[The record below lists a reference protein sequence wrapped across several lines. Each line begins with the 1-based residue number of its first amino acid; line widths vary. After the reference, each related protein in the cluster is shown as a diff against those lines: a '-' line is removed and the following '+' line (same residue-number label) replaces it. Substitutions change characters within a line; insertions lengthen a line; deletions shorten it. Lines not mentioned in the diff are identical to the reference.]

1 MASTP
6 PPAPPAQPT
15 QQPPAAPK
23 KTSPWV
29 WVAIGCGG
37 LLLLVTLVFVLG
49 GLWLFKKG
57 KDFVR
62 TAEKNPAVAAAKI
75 AAAADPDIEVVSAD
89 DEAGTVTLRN
99 KKTGELITMDAKDIQ
114 KGRVKFSNEKGE
126 TLTVQGSEAD
136 RKLKIVSEKGEV
148 TIGGEGKLPSWVPL
162 PPGAKPAGAVHSQTR
177 GRVEGMAS
185 FETTQSPAE
194 VLRFYEQELNQA
206 GFSPS
211 VSKFEQNGKLV
222 GGMVSGKAKDG
233 REITITVSVSGKRT
247 TNVALAYGAP
257 RPQ

>member
-1 MASTP
+1 MASAQ

-29 WVAIGCGG
+29 WVAVGCGA
-37 LLLLVTLVFVLG
+37 LLLVVTLVFVVG

-75 AAAADPDIEVVSAD
+75 AAAANPDIEVVSAD
-89 DEAGTVTLRN
+89 DAAGTVTLRD
-99 KKTGELITMDAKDIQ
+99 KKTGEVITMDAKEIQ
-114 KGRVKFSNEKGE
+114 KGKLVFRNEKGE
-126 TLTVQGSEAD
+126 KLTVEGGQGEMRIAS
-136 RKLKIVSEKGEV
+136 KKGEM
-148 TIGGEGKLPSWVPL
+148 TIGGEGNVPSWVPL
-162 PPGAKPAGAVHSQTR
+162 PPGVKPSGTVSSQTADR
-177 GRVEGMAS
+177 LEGMAS
-185 FETTQSPAE
+185 FETSLPPGE
-194 VLRFYEQELNQA
+194 VLRFFEQELGRA

-222 GGMVSGKAKDG
+222 GGMVSGKAEDG
-233 REITITVSVSGKRT
+233 RELTVTVSASEKQVTHVG
-247 TNVALAYGAP
+247 LAYGGP
-257 RPQ
+257 RAQ